1 MIAERVREDFPLLSQ
16 RMHGK
21 PLVYLDSAATSQKP
35 RVVLDALRRY
45 YEESNANVHRG
56 IYAIAEEATRQFE
69 EARAKVAAFVGAA
82 RRRPPPP

>member
-45 YEESNANVHRG
+45 YEESNANVHRESG
-56 IYAIAEEATRQFE
+56 RL
-69 EARAKVAAFVGAA
+69 
-82 RRRPPPP
+82 RRRGAS